1 MSGAFKMESLYPRPR
16 ASHECDIA
24 KSATTRHL
32 EVERKLSS
40 ALSTLS
46 Q

>member
-1 MSGAFKMESLYPRPR
+1 MSGAFKMESLRPRPR
-16 ASHECDIA
+16 TSYECVTA
-24 KSATTRHL
+24 ESAATRHTEL
-32 EVERKLSS
+32 ARKLSS